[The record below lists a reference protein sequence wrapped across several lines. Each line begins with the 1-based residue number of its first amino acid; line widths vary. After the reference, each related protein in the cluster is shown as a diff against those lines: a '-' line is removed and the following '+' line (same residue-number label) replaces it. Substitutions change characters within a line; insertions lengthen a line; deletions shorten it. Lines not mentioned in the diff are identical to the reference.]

1 MLVHDPSLSG
11 NLMMGPDG
19 VVYEVSSG
27 RPVTVGAS
35 SPADEATGAVTK
47 RAGSAPVWPC
57 FSYAPPGEAGSCFS
71 YAEADGEPDIV
82 HTCFSYA
89 QGSDAPDIV
98 HPCFSYRPE
107 RPGTAGICFSYRPE
121 RPGNVGSCFRY

>member
-1 MLVHDPSLSG
+1 MSGLVHDPSLSG

-35 SPADEATGAVTK
+35 SPADEATGAVTQ
-47 RAGSAPVWPC
+47 RTGSAPVWPC
-57 FSYAPPGEAGSCFS
+57 FSYAQ
-71 YAEADGEPDIV
+71 ADGDPDIV

-89 QGSDAPDIV
+89 QGSEAPDIV
-98 HPCFSYRPE
+98 HP
-107 RPGTAGICFSYRPE
+107 CFSYRPE